1 MACCAKLGL
10 LLGITGVATGAK
22 VELAVVVGK
31 ARSFTVS
38 DGVRLLG
45 VTLKFRTAGAGALA
59 LVIGTKPAELA
70 YSGCTLVVVE
80 P

>member
-31 ARSFTVS
+31 TRSFTVS

-45 VTLKFRTAGAGALA
+45 VTLKFRTAGAGVLA
-59 LVIGTKPAELA
+59 EVIGTKPAELV